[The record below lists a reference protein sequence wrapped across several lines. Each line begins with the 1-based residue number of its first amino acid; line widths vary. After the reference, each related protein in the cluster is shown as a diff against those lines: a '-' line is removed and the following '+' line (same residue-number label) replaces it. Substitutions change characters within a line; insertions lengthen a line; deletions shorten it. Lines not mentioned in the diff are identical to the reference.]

1 MLLTDPNQ
9 ALRTKAIG
17 LSTIPVVLGLV
28 LIIGVAVAGPA

>member
-1 MLLTDPNQ
+1 MSLTDTT
-9 ALRTKAIG
+9 RRKAIG